1 MKIRMICRLRKR
13 SMQPKLN
20 STPKN
25 LSKHSKPR
33 AWPKRRGHG
42 DAEEDSEGI
51 DRCGLELER
60 NQISGCMLEL
70 FRFPLCGSPR
80 LFALCV

>member
-1 MKIRMICRLRKR
+1 
-13 SMQPKLN
+13 MQ
-20 STPKN
+20 
-25 LSKHSKPR
+25 R
-33 AWPKRRGHG
+33 A
-42 DAEEDSEGI
+42 AEEDSEGI